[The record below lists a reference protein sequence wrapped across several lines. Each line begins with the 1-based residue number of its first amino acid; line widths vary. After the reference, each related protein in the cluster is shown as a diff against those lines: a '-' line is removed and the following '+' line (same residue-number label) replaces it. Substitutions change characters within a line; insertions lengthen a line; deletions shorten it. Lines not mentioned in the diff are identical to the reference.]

1 MNFDFD
7 QVYITGGNGW
17 LGKTLINTLINGDKL
32 VLENLEVDNP
42 KIISL
47 DLQSVNN
54 ENSFN
59 NNKIKY
65 INGDIRSKKDCDLF
79 FKNITNKSVLFH
91 CAGIIHPKKVSDFFE
106 VNLIG
111 TKNII
116 EKAISNGINK
126 IVAISSNS
134 PIGCNKSN
142 DYLFDENSPYNPY
155 MNYGKSKKLME
166 TFLLEKISEG
176 IDITII
182 RSPWFYGENMP
193 SRQIVFYKMVKEG
206 KFPIIGSGRNL
217 RSKANVKNIVQG
229 MILSS
234 LTKKARG
241 QIYWIADEKPYTM
254 NEIIYTISDVLENEY
269 GLTCKNNRIKL
280 PFLVGQIFQL
290 LDFLLQ
296 KTGLYNQK
304 IHVLSE
310 LNKNI
315 ACSIEKAKNELGYSP
330 KVDLYNGIKI
340 ALDGKTI

>member
-1 MNFDFD
+1 MKFNYN
-7 QVYITGGNGW
+7 QVFITGGNGW
-17 LGKTLINTLINGDKL
+17 LGKTLINTLINGDEL
-32 VLENLEVDNP
+32 VIENLEVDNP

-54 ENSFN
+54 EKSFN
-59 NNKIKY
+59 NNKIEFIK
-65 INGDIRSKKDCDLF
+65 GDIRSKKDCDLF
-79 FKNITNKSVLFH
+79 FNNSSNKSVLFH
-91 CAGIIHPKKVSDFFE
+91 CAGVIHPKKVSDFFE

-116 EKAISNGINK
+116 EKAISNKIDK
-126 IVAISSNS
+126 IVVISSNS

-142 DYLFDENSPYNPY
+142 DNLFDEHSPYNPY

-166 TFLLEKISEG
+166 TFLLDKISEG

-182 RSPWFYGENMP
+182 RPPWFYGENMP
-193 SRQIVFYKMVKEG
+193 ERQITFYRMVKDG
-206 KFPIIGSGRNL
+206 KFPIIGDGNNL
-217 RSKANVKNIVQG
+217 RSKANVKNIVQS

-234 LTKKARG
+234 LIKKSKG

-254 NEIIYTISDVLENEY
+254 NEIIFTVSDVLENEY
-269 GLTCKNNRIKL
+269 GFNCKINSLKL
-280 PFLVGQIFQL
+280 PFFVGEIFQL
-290 LDFLLQ
+290 LDFLIQ

-304 IHVLSE
+304 VHVLSE

-315 ACSIEKAKNELGYSP
+315 ACSIEKAKKELGYSP
-330 KVDLYNGIKI
+330 KVDLYKGIKI